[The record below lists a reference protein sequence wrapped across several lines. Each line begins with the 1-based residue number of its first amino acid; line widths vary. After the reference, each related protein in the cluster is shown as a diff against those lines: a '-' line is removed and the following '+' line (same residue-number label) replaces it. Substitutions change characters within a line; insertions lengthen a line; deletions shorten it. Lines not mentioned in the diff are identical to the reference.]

1 MPTLDQTVEDIK
13 ESQSEVQSVAFINND
28 QNEDLLSNHFIAMP
42 KLDETLEDLKKKQ
55 TEVQR
60 ALLDAVFQR
69 FHTAGE

>member
-1 MPTLDQTVEDIK
+1 MSCTAKLHKND
-13 ESQSEVQSVAFINND
+13 QSED
-28 QNEDLLSNHFIAMP
+28 QLSIHFMEMT

-55 TEVQR
+55 TEVQT